1 MGASATTPAE
11 RSSVLSKRLA
21 PACDVVRVCVPE
33 AVGEDDREPV
43 WVRVPEALGLWLCV
57 CEGVPEVDEV

>member
-1 MGASATTPAE
+1 
-11 RSSVLSKRLA
+11 LSKRLA